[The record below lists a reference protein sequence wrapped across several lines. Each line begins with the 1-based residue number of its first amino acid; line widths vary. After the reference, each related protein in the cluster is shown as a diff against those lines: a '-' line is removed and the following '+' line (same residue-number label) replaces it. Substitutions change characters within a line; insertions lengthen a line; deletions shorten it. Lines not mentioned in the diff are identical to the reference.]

1 MSLRCRNAVAIA
13 VLVLAAACQKQ
24 PPAATTPTDP
34 FTAIE
39 VGRLSLTALSGS
51 NVLLLTAGGLVVG
64 DSGNP
69 LLSLEPRRNELL
81 QVANSVL
88 DTALRRDGREVTWMG
103 LEEQR
108 RIARRNPTLGIDPD
122 RLSTVELFS
131 AQAERVP
138 DPLFGRLR
146 TLAAMAG
153 ARYALAPAAVKIG
166 GTPEAMTAS
175 IVIVLVDARGGG
187 VLFRAR
193 ASGGPAPTAE
203 QALARAAGVVIAS
216 PLQ

>member
-1 MSLRCRNAVAIA
+1 MA
-13 VLVLAAACQKQ
+13 LAPACGGNQQ
-24 PPAATTPTDP
+24 ATPTTPVDP
-34 FTAIE
+34 FSAIE

-51 NVLLLTAGGLVVG
+51 NVLLLTAGGLVAG
-64 DSGNP
+64 DSGQP
-69 LLSLEPRRNELL
+69 LLALEPRRNELL
-81 QVANSVL
+81 QVANSAL

-131 AQAERVP
+131 AEVERVP

-166 GTPEAMTAS
+166 GTPEAMNAS
-175 IVIVLVDARGGG
+175 YIIVLVDARSGG